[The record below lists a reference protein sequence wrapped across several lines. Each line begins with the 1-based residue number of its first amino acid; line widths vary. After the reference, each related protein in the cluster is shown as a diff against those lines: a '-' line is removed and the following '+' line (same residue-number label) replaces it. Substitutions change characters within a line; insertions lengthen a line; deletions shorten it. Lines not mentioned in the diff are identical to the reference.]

1 MRTQAITSDQYW
13 FNNEVPA
20 GIIIR
25 IQGTFK
31 DLLDE
36 TRFKIKYNRNNHN
49 IYNRNNYNT
58 LYYVI

>member
-20 GIIIR
+20 GIIIK

-31 DLLDE
+31 DLIDYA
-36 TRFKIKYNRNNHN
+36 RFKIE
-49 IYNRNNYNT
+49 YNRNNYNI
-58 LYYVI
+58 LYYII